1 MSEQRCS
8 LLQFHMMREEKD
20 TETGVLSVPTRTG
33 MIMLAVKFYL
43 HLLHIVLGHCWHHYI
58 VSPGTVGWNSH

>member
-1 MSEQRCS
+1 
-8 LLQFHMMREEKD
+8 MMREEKD

-43 HLLHIVLGHCWHHYI
+43 HLLHIVLGHCWHNNI